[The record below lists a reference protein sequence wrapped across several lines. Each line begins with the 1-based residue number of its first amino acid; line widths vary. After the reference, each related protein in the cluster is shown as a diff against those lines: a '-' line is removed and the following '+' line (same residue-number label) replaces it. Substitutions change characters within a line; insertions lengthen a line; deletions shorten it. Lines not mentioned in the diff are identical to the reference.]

1 MQIALG
7 IKLHVGIDHE
17 ENIRNGLKEEQSI
30 RKLCRDWQLTRG
42 EVVGILA

>member
-30 RKLCRDWQLTRG
+30 RKLL
-42 EVVGILA
+42 